1 MYEFNRS
8 IDLDYL
14 YCCSLYACQI
24 VCYKTSTS
32 VAFCFVFFLKGNVVE
47 YANEEIDHIQNEME
61 DERTV
66 L

>member
-1 MYEFNRS
+1 MYEFNKS

-14 YCCSLYACQI
+14 YCYSLYACQI

-32 VAFCFVFFLKGNVVE
+32 VAFCFGFFLKGNVVE
-47 YANEEIDHIQNEME
+47 YANEEIDYIQNEME